1 MIKLFFYIL
10 PFLVLFLPSLWVNYI
25 LKKYNKIL
33 PNMPFTGKEL
43 GKMILEEQNLTN
55 VSINPIKQLDHY
67 NPIDKKIHI
76 SDDKLNK
83 KSITSIAV
91 VTHEIGHAIQDKENY
106 KPLKLRQS
114 LIEKTMIFQRIGS
127 FLLIIGLPSI
137 FAFTKSPF
145 ITLIAAI
152 IIMGCLSTNVLIHL
166 ITLPV
171 EYDASFKRALPILK
185 KYVPKENM
193 FQCRSVLRAAALTYL
208 AQSIVSIFRLKIIIV
223 SIISILKSVI
233 KR

>member
-10 PFLVLFLPSLWVNYI
+10 PFLVLFLPSLWVNFI

-114 LIEKTMIFQRIGS
+114 LIERTMVFQRIGS

-145 ITLIAAI
+145 ITFVAALV
-152 IIMGCLSTNVLIHL
+152 IMGCLTTNVLIHL

-171 EYDASFKRALPILK
+171 EFDASFKRALPILT

-193 FQCRSVLRAAALTYL
+193 YQCKSVLRAAALTYL
-208 AQSIVSIFRLKIIIV
+208 AQSIVSIFRLKIILV

>member
-1 MIKLFFYIL
+1 MFI
-10 PFLVLFLPSLWVNYI
+10 PSLWVNYI

-33 PNMPFTGKEL
+33 PDMPFTGKEL
-43 GKMILEEQNLTN
+43 GNKILEEQKLNN

-91 VTHEIGHAIQDKENY
+91 VAHEIGHAIQDKENY

-114 LIEKTMIFQRIGS
+114 LIERTMVFQRIGS

-145 ITLIAAI
+145 ITFIAALV
-152 IIMGCLSTNVLIHL
+152 IMGCLTTNVLIHL

-171 EYDASFKRALPILK
+171 EFDASFKRALPILT

-193 FQCRSVLRAAALTYL
+193 YQCKSVLRAAALTYL
-208 AQSIVSIFRLKIIIV
+208 AQSIVSIFRLKVILV

>member
-1 MIKLFFYIL
+1 MFI
-10 PFLVLFLPSLWVNYI
+10 PSLWVNFI
-25 LKKYNKIL
+25 LKKYNKTL
-33 PNMPFTGKEL
+33 PDMPFTGKEL
-43 GKMILEEQNLTN
+43 GNKILEEQKLNN

-76 SDDKLNK
+76 SNDKINN

-91 VTHEIGHAIQDKENY
+91 VAHEIGHAIQDKENY
-106 KPLKLRQS
+106 KPLKLRQN

-145 ITLIAAI
+145 ITFIAALV
-152 IIMGCLSTNVLIHL
+152 IMGCLTTNVLIHL

-171 EYDASFKRALPILK
+171 EFDASFKRALPILT

-193 FQCRSVLRAAALTYL
+193 YQCKSVLRAAALTYL
-208 AQSIVSIFRLKIIIV
+208 AQSIVSIFRLKIILV

>member
-1 MIKLFFYIL
+1 
-10 PFLVLFLPSLWVNYI
+10 
-25 LKKYNKIL
+25 
-33 PNMPFTGKEL
+33 MPFTGKEL
-43 GKMILEEQNLTN
+43 GNKLLDEQKLNN

-106 KPLKLRQS
+106 KPLKIRQT
-114 LIEKTMIFQRIGS
+114 LIEKTVIFQRLGS

-145 ITLIAAI
+145 ITFVAALL
-152 IIMGCLSTNVLIHL
+152 IMGCLTTNVLIHL

-171 EYDASFKRALPILK
+171 EFDASFKRALPILK

-193 FQCRSVLRAAALTYL
+193 YQCKSVLRAAALTYL
-208 AQSIVSIFRLKIIIV
+208 AQSIVSIFRLKIILV
-223 SIISILKSVI
+223 SIISILKSFI